1 MNRRWLGPLLSVI
14 LIVGV
19 GAALF
24 VSIRNTLLNQQKITV
39 SGLIGSEKEEFFR
52 DERVQRAL
60 DRLGIEVRFEKAG
73 SREIAQKLSND
84 AYDFGF
90 PAGAPAAEKIRKDWN
105 LSTPLVHKI
114 RKRMPA
120 EALAKVESIKTSI
133 ESILPILAASNL
145 GDRNVFTIRQTVFEY
160 LPTALEN
167 YLSLP
172 PAFANLHPVRDGKT
186 ARQLLNEQL
195 DLLDREMKEIVVD
208 MSANDTQ
215 KLLAHG
221 RFLEQKFNQADFL
234 SDLLGKKPAL
244 AGAPTAR
251 P

>member
-1 MNRRWLGPLLSVI
+1 MRTRDRILLFLYSTPN
-14 LIVGV
+14 IVGSLLGLAGLLLFFLGVIQDFWLFIVV
-19 GAALF
+19 GLY
-24 VSIRNTLLNQQKITV
+24 
-39 SGLIGSEKEEFFR
+39 LIGVLVTPK
-52 DERVQRAL
+52 QT
-60 DRLGIEVRFEKAG
+60 
-73 SREIAQKLSND
+73 
-84 AYDFGF
+84 AYDLSIQTQVS
-90 PAGAPAAEKIRKDWN
+90 AEEIRAQLDA
-105 LSTPLVHKI
+105 LVRKI

-120 EALAKVESIKTSI
+120 EVLAKIESIKASI
-133 ESILPILAASNL
+133 DSILPILAASNL

-195 DLLDREMKEIVVD
+195 DILDREMKEIVVD

-234 SDLLGKKPAL
+234 GDLLGKKPGL
-244 AGAPTAR
+244 AAPTAQA
-251 P
+251 

>member
-1 MNRRWLGPLLSVI
+1 MRTRDRILLFLYSTPN
-14 LIVGV
+14 IVGSLLGLAGLLLFFLGVIQDFWLFIVV
-19 GAALF
+19 GLY
-24 VSIRNTLLNQQKITV
+24 
-39 SGLIGSEKEEFFR
+39 LIGVLVTPK
-52 DERVQRAL
+52 QT
-60 DRLGIEVRFEKAG
+60 
-73 SREIAQKLSND
+73 
-84 AYDFGF
+84 AYDLSIQTQVSTDEIR
-90 PAGAPAAEKIRKDWN
+90 AQLDALVRKLQKRAPAEVI
-105 LSTPLVHKI
+105 T
-114 RKRMPA
+114 
-120 EALAKVESIKTSI
+120 KVESIKTSI
-133 ESILPILAASNL
+133 VSILPILAASNL

-195 DLLDREMKEIVVD
+195 DILDREMKEIVVD

-234 SDLLGKKPAL
+234 GDLLGKKPVM
-244 AGAPTAR
+244 AGTPTIR
-251 P
+251 S

>member
-1 MNRRWLGPLLSVI
+1 MRTRDRILLFLYSTPN
-14 LIVGV
+14 IVGSLLGLAGLLLFFLGVIQDFWLFIVV
-19 GAALF
+19 GLY
-24 VSIRNTLLNQQKITV
+24 
-39 SGLIGSEKEEFFR
+39 LIGVLVTPK
-52 DERVQRAL
+52 QT
-60 DRLGIEVRFEKAG
+60 
-73 SREIAQKLSND
+73 
-84 AYDFGF
+84 AYDLSIQTQVS
-90 PAGAPAAEKIRKDWN
+90 ADEIRAQLDALVRKLQKRAPAEVI
-105 LSTPLVHKI
+105 
-114 RKRMPA
+114 
-120 EALAKVESIKTSI
+120 AKVESIKTSI
-133 ESILPILAASNL
+133 VSILPILAASNL

-195 DLLDREMKEIVVD
+195 DILDREMKEIVVD

-234 SDLLGKKPAL
+234 GDLLGRKA
-244 AGAPTAR
+244 AVAAAPTAR
-251 P
+251 T

>member
-1 MNRRWLGPLLSVI
+1 MRTRDRILLFLYSTPN
-14 LIVGV
+14 IVGSLLGLAGLMLFFLGVIQDFWLFIVV
-19 GAALF
+19 GLY
-24 VSIRNTLLNQQKITV
+24 
-39 SGLIGSEKEEFFR
+39 LIGVLVTPK
-52 DERVQRAL
+52 QT
-60 DRLGIEVRFEKAG
+60 
-73 SREIAQKLSND
+73 
-84 AYDFGF
+84 AYDLSIQTQVS
-90 PAGAPAAEKIRKDWN
+90 AEEIRAQLDALVRKLQKHAPVEVI
-105 LSTPLVHKI
+105 
-114 RKRMPA
+114 
-120 EALAKVESIKTSI
+120 AKVESIKTSI
-133 ESILPILAASNL
+133 VSILPILAASNL

-195 DLLDREMKEIVVD
+195 DILDREMKEIVVD

-234 SDLLGKKPAL
+234 GDLLGRKA
-244 AGAPTAR
+244 AVAAAPTAR
-251 P
+251 T

>member
-1 MNRRWLGPLLSVI
+1 MRTRDRILLYLYSTPN
-14 LIVGV
+14 IVGSLLGLTGLLLFFLGVIQDFWLFIVV
-19 GAALF
+19 GLY
-24 VSIRNTLLNQQKITV
+24 
-39 SGLIGSEKEEFFR
+39 LIGVLVTPK
-52 DERVQRAL
+52 QT
-60 DRLGIEVRFEKAG
+60 
-73 SREIAQKLSND
+73 
-84 AYDFGF
+84 AYDL
-90 PAGAPAAEKIRKDWN
+90 AIQTQVSVEEIQAQLDA
-105 LSTPLVHKI
+105 LVHKI

-120 EALAKVESIKTSI
+120 ETLAKVESIKASI
-133 ESILPILAASNL
+133 ESILPILAASKL

-172 PAFANLHPVRDGKT
+172 PAFANWHPIRDGKT

-208 MSANDTQ
+208 MSANDVQ

-234 SDLLGKKPAL
+234 SDLLGKKSAL
-244 AGAPTAR
+244 ADAPTTR

>member
-1 MNRRWLGPLLSVI
+1 MRTRDRILLFLYSTPN
-14 LIVGV
+14 IVGSLLGLAGLLLFFLGVIQDFWLFIVV
-19 GAALF
+19 GLY
-24 VSIRNTLLNQQKITV
+24 
-39 SGLIGSEKEEFFR
+39 LIGVLVTPK
-52 DERVQRAL
+52 QT
-60 DRLGIEVRFEKAG
+60 
-73 SREIAQKLSND
+73 
-84 AYDFGF
+84 AYDLSIQTQVS
-90 PAGAPAAEKIRKDWN
+90 AEEIRAQLDA
-105 LSTPLVHKI
+105 LVRKI
-114 RKRMPA
+114 RKRMPT
-120 EALAKVESIKTSI
+120 EVLAKIESIKASI
-133 ESILPILAASNL
+133 DSILPILAASNL

-195 DLLDREMKEIVVD
+195 DILDREMKEIVVD

-234 SDLLGKKPAL
+234 GDLLGKKPGL
-244 AGAPTAR
+244 AAPTAQA
-251 P
+251 

>member
-1 MNRRWLGPLLSVI
+1 MRTRDRILLFLYSTPN
-14 LIVGV
+14 IVGSLLGLAGLLLYSLGVIQDFWLFIVV
-19 GAALF
+19 GLY
-24 VSIRNTLLNQQKITV
+24 
-39 SGLIGSEKEEFFR
+39 LIGVLVTPK
-52 DERVQRAL
+52 QT
-60 DRLGIEVRFEKAG
+60 
-73 SREIAQKLSND
+73 
-84 AYDFGF
+84 AYDLSIQTQVS
-90 PAGAPAAEKIRKDWN
+90 AEEIRAQLDA
-105 LSTPLVHKI
+105 LVRKI

-120 EALAKVESIKTSI
+120 EALTKVESIKASI
-133 ESILPILAASNL
+133 DSILPILAASNL

-195 DLLDREMKEIVVD
+195 DILDREMREIVVD

-221 RFLEQKFNQADFL
+221 RFLEQKFNQTDFL
-234 SDLLGKKPAL
+234 GDLLGKKPVM
-244 AGAPTAR
+244 AGAPTIR
-251 P
+251 S